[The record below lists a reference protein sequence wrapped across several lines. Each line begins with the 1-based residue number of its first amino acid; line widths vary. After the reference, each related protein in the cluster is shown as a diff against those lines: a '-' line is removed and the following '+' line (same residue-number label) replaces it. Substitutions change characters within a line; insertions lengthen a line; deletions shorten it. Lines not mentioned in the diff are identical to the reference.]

1 MRDLFDFRE
10 LICNRLRNKC
20 AMTCGAKKVLS
31 LGGESGCLNEGNYNH
46 ERGLKPELININP
59 LTRTYNAHIHSQ
71 RTAPSPTRGEG
82 KEGCVGDMNQNIFN
96 DTDFSCFTSLFPPY
110 SPIALLPYKECQM
123 GENL

>member
-82 KEGCVGDMNQNIFN
+82 KEGCVGEMKENNFLDKVYSLFTTHHSLINN
-96 DTDFSCFTSLFPPY
+96 DTDFSRFT
-110 SPIALLPYKECQM
+110 
-123 GENL
+123 